1 MTDRADRDER
11 WIQTATGLRFW
22 PLHPRTQDVNVFDI
36 AHALSNKCRY
46 SGHTAHFYS
55 VAQHSV
61 LVAHC
66 LPAELKLWGLFHDA
80 AEAYLPDV
88 ANPIKSSIVGFQEIE
103 DRVMR
108 TIAEFVGLPW
118 PCPAAVTDIDRR
130 IVNDER
136 RALLPLTTDVWPS
149 DSLKPLGVK
158 IRPMMPWDA
167 RSAWIDE
174 YMTLTGKQP

>member
-1 MTDRADRDER
+1 MTDHDRDSR
-11 WIQTATGLRFW
+11 WIQTATGRRFW
-22 PLHPRTQDVNVFDI
+22 PLSPRIEDVNVFDI

-61 LVAHC
+61 LVAAF
-66 LPAELKLWGLFHDA
+66 LPPELKLWGLMHDA

-108 TIAEFVGLPW
+108 VVADYAGLPW
-118 PCPAAVTDIDRR
+118 PCPPEVTDIDRR
-130 IVNDER
+130 IVHDER
-136 RALLPLTTDVWPS
+136 LALLPRTSDVWPS
-149 DSLKPLGVK
+149 DSLKPLG
-158 IRPMMPWDA
+158 IRIRLLDPFAA
-167 RSAWIDE
+167 RMQWIE
-174 YMTLTGKQP
+174 EWISLTGRQP